1 MDYYM
6 INGRRMPPVT
16 SIDFQ
21 FLDLDSK
28 NSGRLE
34 STFMRRD
41 RLRSNL
47 LKVKIKHEMLTD
59 AQVEMVKAFT
69 SEEFFQYSGPGG
81 TMICYRGDFQT
92 TLRATTN
99 KGLYWDVNF
108 NLIEQ

>member
-6 INGRRMPPVT
+6 INWRRMPPVS
-16 SIDFQ
+16 SIDPQ
-21 FLDLDSK
+21 FSDLDSE

-34 STFMRRD
+34 DGVMRRE
-41 RLRSNL
+41 RIRSNV

-59 AQVEMVKAFT
+59 AQMEMVKTFT

-81 TMICYRGDFQT
+81 TMICYRGDFQA